1 MRGDSFSDQGGGSSG
16 SGSIRRRNYRE
27 VPAAADVPGG
37 SKPGPAFMRPQ
48 QQASLMGLNSAGTE
62 GGSNPN
68 SPVGIVRTPSSSGGG
83 CFLGSMS
90 RQDSGGLGELLNS
103 GSGYALGGASPYGS
117 AGGGS
122 NSTAGAATIMGG
134 AFSSSG
140 NSNGVAQVMF
150 GGSGN
155 GLAAPGVHPR
165 ASSGMLTAASPL
177 GNSSSAGIN
186 NSGSNIGV
194 GSMTS
199 GSLMA
204 TAGSASSVGS
214 FSMGPP
220 LPQPP
225 QQQQQQTS
233 SSGLQIT
240 GSTGSGPYSRPS
252 SGSKGCKTVCLLVD
266 AVRSKDDSQLQENL
280 AFCTGGLHGLNDL
293 HPTID
298 KTPLHEAVSLGYVSM
313 VRMLLN
319 AGSDPNL
326 GPQKQGGPLLQVRRG
341 CIALQHWCCC
351 SRSMVGPVQLV
362 ATTCMSVWSLSLHQ
376 KPQAESWPGRYSH
389 ANHESCSV
397 TA

>member
-1 MRGDSFSDQGGGSSG
+1 
-16 SGSIRRRNYRE
+16 
-27 VPAAADVPGG
+27 
-37 SKPGPAFMRPQ
+37 MRPQ
-48 QQASLMGLNSAGTE
+48 QQASLMGLNSAGTD

-68 SPVGIVRTPSSSGGG
+68 SPVGIARTPSSSGGG

-117 AGGGS
+117 IGGGS
-122 NSTAGAATIMGG
+122 NSTAGAAAIMGG

-140 NSNGVAQVMF
+140 SSNGVAQVMF
-150 GGSGN
+150 GGNGN
-155 GLAAPGVHPR
+155 GLAASGLHPR
-165 ASSGMLTAASPL
+165 PSSGILTAASPL
-177 GNSSSAGIN
+177 GNSSAGIN
-186 NSGSNIGV
+186 NSGGSIGV

-220 LPQPP
+220 PPQLP

-233 SSGLQIT
+233 GSGLQIT

-341 CIALQHWCCC
+341 LIVVWLL
-351 SRSMVGPVQLV
+351 QLV
-362 ATTCMSVWSLSLHQ
+362 ATMCICVVHALQHILLLPNRSAQRT
-376 KPQAESWPGRYSH
+376 QA
-389 ANHESCSV
+389 
-397 TA
+397 